1 MKQIGEKEVGRER
14 ERVRLLAA
22 RIINKSM
29 KKISHIITEKEM
41 QQKSGNSPKQTSK
54 LIGGETRPSDT
65 QFCIEMP
72 KHICHA
78 T

>member
-54 LIGGETRPSDT
+54 LIGERSSSDT